1 MSSLNPFGDRIP
13 AKKRRGERPLVRLRR
28 MSPRLFMA
36 LQLESFDLEQAAT
49 FVRCLLATR
58 MPDAVPDAVAEEAL
72 RQRRDPI
79 QDFDECAPV
88 PRIIWRGYVA
98 EIGLKEREGHPIRS
112 ALRRFAAARDLCRP
126 ESPRELAVYRALGLL
141 RRVLAFA
148 QAAEA

>member
-13 AKKRRGERPLVRLRR
+13 AKKRTGERPLVRLKR

-36 LQLESFDLEQAAT
+36 LELESFDLEQAAT

-58 MPDAVPDAVAEEAL
+58 MPDTIPDAVAAEAL

-79 QDFDECAPV
+79 QDFDECGQI
-88 PRIIWRGYVA
+88 PRVNWRGYVS
-98 EIGLKEREGHPIRS
+98 ELEHQDRKRHPVRS
-112 ALRRFAAARDLCRP
+112 ALRRFAAARGWCRP
-126 ESPRELAVYRALGLL
+126 ESPRELAVCRALGLV
-141 RRVLAFA
+141 RRVIAFA